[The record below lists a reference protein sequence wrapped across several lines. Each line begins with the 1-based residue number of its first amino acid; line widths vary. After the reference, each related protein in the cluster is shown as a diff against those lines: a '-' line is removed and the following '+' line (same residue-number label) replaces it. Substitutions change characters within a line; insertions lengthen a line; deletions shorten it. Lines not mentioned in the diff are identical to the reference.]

1 MLRASLLIST
11 LIPLLFVLGGCSSQ
25 LVVLKSN
32 CSEMNWFEKGRQDGL
47 QGQPSNNWI
56 IHNKECENMQQAEIQ
71 NYMDGWNTGLSLFCT
86 EKHGFITAKT
96 GAAYQK
102 ICPEKYEPEF
112 LKGYQQGLQIYL
124 IEKETTQISEQMENM
139 ALELKKDTITPS
151 AKAAIQREIA
161 TLNQKREGN
170 LKTLEKYNTTYAR

>member
-1 MLRASLLIST
+1 MLRVFLLIPALFS
-11 LIPLLFVLGGCSSQ
+11 LIFALSSCSSQ

-56 IHNKECENMQQAEIQ
+56 IHNKECENMRQAEIQ

-86 EKHGFITAKT
+86 EKHGFITAKS

-102 ICPEKYEPEF
+102 ICPAKYEPDF

-124 IEKETTQISEQMENM
+124 IEKETTQLSAQVENM
-139 ALELKKDTITPS
+139 TQELKKDSITPS

-161 TLNQKREGN
+161 TLNEKREGN